1 MSKIDSIVSEL
12 YGIYNYLGE
21 LVDNFDIYFWW
32 NPDDWNLSE
41 TDNLAIEEYMSNA
54 PKGWINFWNTFNS
67 KSLKD
72 VLIEVS
78 DEIENQ
84 ANPLSEENEA
94 SFNEVMAAFNSDTVF
109 GSLNEVKDNFLPKLL
124 DSLTGQKSSFTFT
137 IGSAKN
143 SFISLPESTFTLDL
157 SFYLKY
163 KEYGDMLIGGF
174 MWLSYIWLLIKRGPS
189 IIHGESLAV
198 EGVLEIPDLLEA
210 QDSTERTIMS
220 EQTTYNPNGKVVS
233 HSTTTTT
240 IDGVGN
246 RSTITQ
252 LHKKGRN

>member
-1 MSKIDSIVSEL
+1 MSKIDSIDSEL

-21 LVDNFDIYFWW
+21 LVDNFEIYFWW
-32 NPDDWNLSE
+32 NPDNWNLSE
-41 TDNLAIEEYMSNA
+41 TDNLVFEEYMNNA
-54 PKGWINFWNTFNS
+54 PKGWINFWNSFNN

-72 VLIEVS
+72 VLVEVS
-78 DEIENQ
+78 DEIDNK

-94 SFNEVMAAFNSDTVF
+94 SFNEVMTAFNSDTVF

-198 EGVLEIPDLLEA
+198 EGVLEIPDLLEG
-210 QDSTERTIMS
+210 QENTERTIMS

-240 IDGVGN
+240 IDGEGN
-246 RSTITQ
+246 RSTVTQ

>member
-1 MSKIDSIVSEL
+1 MPLMYKFDAYLSSIYDTL
-12 YGIYNYLGE
+12 YTIADKLQIYYWWDP
-21 LVDNFDIYFWW
+21 DNW
-32 NPDDWNLSE
+32 NISD
-41 TDNLAIEEYMSNA
+41 TDMPSFEEYMSNA
-54 PKGWINFWNTFNS
+54 PKGWINFWNTFNN

-78 DEIENQ
+78 DEIENK

-94 SFNEVMAAFNSDTVF
+94 SFNEVITAFNSDTVF

-198 EGVLEIPDLLEA
+198 EGVLEIPDLLEG
-210 QDSTERTIMS
+210 QENTERTIMS
-220 EQTTYNPNGKVVS
+220 EQTTYNSNGKVVS

-240 IDGVGN
+240 IDGEGN
-246 RSTITQ
+246 RSTVTQ